1 MLGNKFEQPNQIN
14 RGDSDESDEFDLP
27 KSKRSEFRQRGS
39 VGSKRT
45 VGGRLRRSEETKKH
59 HNSTKVA
66 RTGSED
72 EENIMEDPPTK
83 KSNLSVKKSRTEKYY
98 ESSDC
103 DES

>member
-45 VGGRLRRSEETKKH
+45 VGGRLWRFEE
-59 HNSTKVA
+59 
-66 RTGSED
+66 
-72 EENIMEDPPTK
+72 
-83 KSNLSVKKSRTEKYY
+83 
-98 ESSDC
+98 
-103 DES
+103 